1 MIGWALGA
9 VLTAI
14 AVVIAVIDQRTM
26 RIPNL
31 LVLPATVFA
40 WVVAGV
46 TALGEADAAPLIRT
60 VMGGLALF
68 TVWYLVALASR
79 GSLGGGDVKFAGYL
93 GSMLGLYGGYGAV
106 LVGGFAM
113 FLAGGLAAAAALLF
127 GRAKARISIP
137 FAPWMLVGAGFAL
150 FWAVH

>member
-1 MIGWALGA
+1 MIAWALGA
-9 VLTAI
+9 VLAVI
-14 AVVIAVIDQRTM
+14 AVAIAVIDQRTM

-46 TALGEADAAPLIRT
+46 TALGESDAAPLIRS

-68 TVWYLVALASR
+68 AVWYLVALASP

-93 GSMLGLYGGYGAV
+93 GSVLGLYGGYGAV

-113 FLAGGLAAAAALLF
+113 FLAGGLAAAVALLF
-127 GRAKARISIP
+127 RRAKARSTIP

-150 FWAVH
+150 FGAVH